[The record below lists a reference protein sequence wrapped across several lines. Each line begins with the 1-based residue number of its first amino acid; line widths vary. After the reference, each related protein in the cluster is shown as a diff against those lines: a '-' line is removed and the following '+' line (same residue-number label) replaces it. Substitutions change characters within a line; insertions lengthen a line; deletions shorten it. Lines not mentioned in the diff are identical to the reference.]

1 MDFDSVTNNN
11 ISISK
16 YNPLAGSSYIRF
28 PEELDHPRK
37 GLINSQNIDDN
48 ECFKWSI
55 VKHLNPGNHHPSRII
70 KAGRDISK
78 KLNFKDI
85 KFRDTHKIEK
95 KNSNN
100 ISVFVYEKEERKA
113 PNLCIKKML

>member
-16 YNPLAGSSYIRF
+16 DNPLAESSYIRF
-28 PEELDHPRK
+28 SEELDHPRK

-70 KAGRDISK
+70 KADRDISK
-78 KLNFKDI
+78 NLNFKDI

>member
-1 MDFDSVTNNN
+1 M
-11 ISISK
+11 
-16 YNPLAGSSYIRF
+16 
-28 PEELDHPRK
+28 
-37 GLINSQNIDDN
+37 INSQNIDDN

-85 KFRDTHKIEK
+85 KFRDTHRIEK
-95 KNSNN
+95 KNSIN
-100 ISVFVYEKEERKA
+100 ISVFVYEKKRKK
-113 PNLCIKKML
+113 NIKFMYQKIVMKKNMLI